1 MTEFNAAE
9 ILKQSSHYNTVTTN
23 DDTRWAP
30 HPAHRCDANLPEL
43 HGEDGAHSTVHP
55 GGSGCPI
62 QDAQTS
68 SKAAG
73 TQPAQKGYNNS
84 PDYTNIQQGLHD
96 SGILRPLTRHAG
108 FLAVEFILPKRAN
121 NAMSLLS
128 KF

>member
-1 MTEFNAAE
+1 MQRK
-9 ILKQSSHYNTVTTN
+9 LKQSSKYNTVTTN

-68 SKAAG
+68 SKSAG
-73 TQPAQKGYNNS
+73 TQPAQMGYNNN
-84 PDYTNIQQGLHD
+84 PEYTNTQQGLPD
-96 SGILRPLTRHAG
+96 YGYT
-108 FLAVEFILPKRAN
+108 
-121 NAMSLLS
+121 
-128 KF
+128 